1 MQKIKKKQKLELGI
15 EDMVFG
21 GNGISRVNLDKKKDF
36 VIFVKNAIEGQRVIA
51 EITKFRVNY
60 AESKIIKV
68 LEKSK
73 LQKKINFQ
81 KISGAPYIELDI
93 DYQRNIKRKLVFDVF
108 RKIGKVENI
117 DDYFDEFIAS
127 PKTWHYRNKMEYSF
141 SSIIFDKKLCKD
153 VDGFGLGFKKSNT
166 WWIVENLD
174 KDSGMFDKDL
184 ENGIRKIREYCKNT
198 KLPAWNIPQKKG
210 FFRNLNVRK
219 SYKEEKLLIELV
231 TSSKDLKKFDSDLF
245 KQMILSTFKNKISG
259 IIHSVNDDVSD
270 RLNYEKIKS
279 KLIFGSEKISEN
291 ILNLDFEINMSSFF
305 QTNPMCAELLYA
317 KVLDYIKKVSLDDKK
332 VVLDLFCGTGTIS
345 QIIASNIKN
354 IKVIGVDIVSSS
366 ISNAKQSSKNNG
378 ISNVEFQSVDVG
390 EFLIKNPNLKNEIST
405 IILDPPRP
413 GISKKSL
420 KKIIELQSKS
430 IIYVSCNPSTQA
442 RDVEIL
448 VKSGYKILKFS
459 IVDQFPHTH
468 HIETIFILKKSS

>member
-1 MQKIKKKQKLELGI
+1 MQKIKKKQKLELLV
-15 EDMVFG
+15 EDMVYG
-21 GNGISRVNLDKKKDF
+21 GNGISRVDLDNKKDF
-36 VIFVKNAIEGQRVIA
+36 VIFVKNAIRGQRVFV
-51 EITKFRVNY
+51 EITKFRTNY

-68 LEKSK
+68 LEKSII
-73 LQKKINFQ
+73 QKKINFQ

-93 DYQRNIKRKLVFDVF
+93 EYQRNIKKKLVFDVF
-108 RKIGKVENI
+108 KKIGKVKNIEN
-117 DDYFDEFIAS
+117 YFDEFIAS

-141 SSIIFDKKLCKD
+141 SSIIFDKKSNKD

-174 KDSGMFDKDL
+174 NDSGMFDKDW
-184 ENGIRKIREYCKNT
+184 ENGIKKIREYCQKT
-198 KLPAWNIPQKKG
+198 KLTAWNIPQKKG

-219 SYKEEKLLIELV
+219 SYKENKLLIELV
-231 TSSKDLKKFDSDLF
+231 TSSSDLKKFDIGLF
-245 KQMILSTFKNKISG
+245 KEMILSTFNNKISG
-259 IIHSVNDDVSD
+259 IIHSVNDDISD
-270 RLNYEKIKS
+270 RLNYDKIKS

-305 QTNPMCAELLYA
+305 QTNPTCAELLYN
-317 KVLDYIKKVSLDDKK
+317 KVLDYIKFVSPDSKK
-332 VVLDLFCGTGTIS
+332 IVLDLFCGTGTIS

-354 IKVIGVDIVSSS
+354 IRVIGVDIVSSS
-366 ISNAKQSSKNNG
+366 ILNAKQSSKNNG

-390 EFLIKNPNLKNEIST
+390 DFLIKNPNLRDKIST
-405 IILDPPRP
+405 VILDPPRP
-413 GISKKSL
+413 GISKKNL

-448 VKSGYKILKFS
+448 VNSGYEILKFS

-468 HIETIFILKKSS
+468 HIETVFILKKSS